1 MSNPFKIDHT
11 KLTKRE
17 QRSIAALLALPVL
30 LALIFMFY
38 AFSKANKFEETQHQ
52 LEAERKEVRILEDR
66 ASVLQSIAEEAAA
79 EALNQKLAA
88 EEALKKCET
97 KQTQP

>member
-17 QRSIAALLALPVL
+17 QRSIATLLALPVL

-38 AFSKANKFEETQHQ
+38 GFSKANKFEETKRE
-52 LEAERKEVRILEDR
+52 LEAARKEVGILEDR
-66 ASVLQSIAEEAAA
+66 ASVLQSMAEEAAA

-88 EEALKKCET
+88 EKALQECET
-97 KQTQP
+97 KQAQP